1 MGKRVLIITYYW
13 PPSGGSGVQRWLK
26 FAKYLPQYGWE
37 PVIYTPENPEANTVD
52 TALLKDIAPGTEI
65 IKTKIWEPYSFY
77 KALFGGKNNTSDGGK
92 HIKANI
98 IGSENKSFT
107 HKLSLFIRGNFFIPD
122 PRCGWIR
129 PSIRY
134 LVKYLREHPAD
145 VIVST
150 GPPHSMHLIAKGVS
164 KATGIRWIAD
174 FRDPWTEIFYF
185 KHLNLSKWAY
195 RKHRKLE
202 QGVLDSADTVV
213 VVSRQ
218 MQADFATRTSTPVK
232 VITNGFDHEDF
243 IKAEPGSEEADGIC
257 GSGVDRQEKQ
267 VFSLIHTG
275 IFVDNGNPHHLWEV
289 LGEKAAAEP
298 QFKQDLQI
306 RLMGQVDDS
315 ILQGISKA
323 GLESNLC
330 NMGYCPH
337 NEVVQWQQRAQVL
350 LLPLRKE
357 PEAAAILTGKFFEYL
372 AAGREILAFG
382 PIEGDLA
389 KALQETGSGTIVDFE
404 DKEATRREIDCLYC
418 KFLQK
423 RGVSAAGKYSGKE
436 SEVTEGKKGVN
447 HREENV
453 LSPAVMKYSRKYL
466 TGEMVKLFEK

>member
-1 MGKRVLIITYYW
+1 MGKRALIITYYW

-52 TALLKDIAPGTEI
+52 AALLKDIAPDTEV

-77 KALFGGKNNTSDGGK
+77 KALFGGKKNTSEGGK

-107 HKLSLFIRGNFFIPD
+107 HKLSLFVRGNFFIPD
-122 PRCGWIR
+122 PRCWWIR
-129 PSIRY
+129 PSIKY
-134 LVKYLREHPAD
+134 LVKYLKEHPVD

-195 RKHRKLE
+195 RKHRRLE
-202 QGVLDSADTVV
+202 QSVLDSADVV
-213 VVSRQ
+213 TVVSRQ
-218 MQADFATRTSTPVK
+218 MQADFAARTSTPVK

-243 IKAEPGSEEADGIC
+243 IKAELDSRVPEGISD
-257 GSGVDRQEKQ
+257 SGFDSFQ
-267 VFSLIHTG
+267 LIHTG

-298 QFKQDLQI
+298 QFKADLQI

-315 ILQGISKA
+315 ILQGISQA
-323 GLESNLC
+323 GLESNLH
-330 NMGYCPH
+330 NMGYRPH
-337 NEVVQWQQRAQVL
+337 NEVVQWQQQAQVL

-382 PIEGDLA
+382 PTYGDLA

-404 DKEATRREIDCLYC
+404 DKEATRREIDRLYS

-423 RGVSAAGKYSGKE
+423 RDASVAGKYSGKE
-436 SEVTEGKKGVN
+436 NEVTEGKNGEN
-447 HREENV
+447 CREENI

-466 TGEMVKLFEK
+466 TGEMVKLFE

>member
-1 MGKRVLIITYYW
+1 M
-13 PPSGGSGVQRWLK
+13 
-26 FAKYLPQYGWE
+26 
-37 PVIYTPENPEANTVD
+37 IYTPENPEANTVD
-52 TALLKDIAPGTEI
+52 AALLKDIAPDTEV

-77 KALFGGKNNTSDGGK
+77 KVLFGGKKNTSDGGK

-107 HKLSLFIRGNFFIPD
+107 HKLSLFVRGNFFIPD
-122 PRCGWIR
+122 PRCWWIR
-129 PSIRY
+129 PSIKF
-134 LVKYLREHPAD
+134 LVKYLKEHPVD

-185 KHLNLSKWAY
+185 KHLNLSKWAF

-202 QGVLDSADTVV
+202 QSVLDSADTVV
-213 VVSRQ
+213 VVSKK
-218 MQADFATRTSTPVK
+218 MQADFAARTSTPVE

-243 IKAEPGSEEADGIC
+243 LNPAADVQMQIKPDVAESC
-257 GSGVDRQEKQ
+257 
-267 VFSLIHTG
+267 FSLVHTG
-275 IFVDNGNPHHLWEV
+275 IFVDIGNPEHLWEV

-298 QFKQDLQI
+298 QFKKNLQI

-315 ILQGISKA
+315 ILQGIEKA
-323 GLESNLC
+323 GLEGNLH
-330 NMGYCPH
+330 NMGYRPH
-337 NEVVQWQQRAQVL
+337 NEVVQWQQQAQVL

-372 AAGREILAFG
+372 ASGREILAFG
-382 PIEGDLA
+382 PTYGDLA
-389 KALQETGSGTIVDFE
+389 KALQETGSGTIVEFE
-404 DKEATRREIDCLYC
+404 DKEAVRREIDRLYE
-418 KFLQK
+418 KFLKEKNAPEGSCAEQ
-423 RGVSAAGKYSGKE
+423 AG
-436 SEVTEGKKGVN
+436 N
-447 HREENV
+447 HREGKI

-466 TGEMVKLFEK
+466 AGEMVKLFEK

>member
-1 MGKRVLIITYYW
+1 MKRALIITYYW

-37 PVIYTPENPEANTVD
+37 PVVYTPENPEANTVD
-52 TALLKDIAPGTEI
+52 TALLKDIAPDTEV

-77 KALFGGKNNTSDGGK
+77 KVLFGGKKNTSDGGK

-107 HKLSLFIRGNFFIPD
+107 HKLSLFVRGNFFIPD
-122 PRCGWIR
+122 PRCWWIR
-129 PSIRY
+129 PSIKF
-134 LVKYLREHPAD
+134 LVKYLKEHPVD

-164 KATGIRWIAD
+164 KATGIRWVAD

-185 KHLNLSKWAY
+185 KHLNLSKWAF

-202 QGVLDSADTVV
+202 QSVLDSADVVTVV
-213 VVSRQ
+213 SKK
-218 MQADFATRTSTPVK
+218 MQADFAARTSTPVE

-243 IKAEPGSEEADGIC
+243 LNPAADVQTQIKPDVAERG
-257 GSGVDRQEKQ
+257 
-267 VFSLIHTG
+267 FSLVHTG
-275 IFVDNGNPHHLWEV
+275 IFVDNGNPEHLWEV

-298 QFKQDLQI
+298 QFKKNLQI

-315 ILQGISKA
+315 ILQGIEKA
-323 GLESNLC
+323 GLEGNLH
-330 NMGYCPH
+330 NMGYRPH
-337 NEVVQWQQRAQVL
+337 NEVVQWQQQAQVL

-372 AAGREILAFG
+372 ASGREILAFG
-382 PIEGDLA
+382 PTYGDLA
-389 KALQETGSGTIVDFE
+389 KALQETGSGTIVEFE
-404 DKEATRREIDCLYC
+404 DKEAVRREINRLYS
-418 KFLQK
+418 KFLEE
-423 RGVSAAGKYSGKE
+423 RKE
-436 SEVTEGKKGVN
+436 KN
-447 HREENV
+447 HREEKI

-466 TGEMVKLFEK
+466 AGEMVKLFEK